1 MSLPSAWICWVGSAW
16 LQGGSGWGTHRC
28 HLPDKHS
35 TTLHDQHCHIFIDV
49 LCHPSPTPRSR
60 RAPPDHHTHFPFH
73 LQLSQV
79 SPRLSPAIFKLH
91 ISPTL
96 SLGTEASTTPQH
108 SAHRA
113 GLGEKKVKLTTKLPQ
128 APGLLAIVTS
138 LCSPHGRLGQLAMPL
153 LQGLP
158 GWVLSGAM
166 VLLLAGFASS

>member
-1 MSLPSAWICWVGSAW
+1 MSLPLVWICWVGSVW
-16 LQGGSGWGTHRC
+16 LQGGPGWGAHRC

-35 TTLHDQHCHIFIDV
+35 TALRDQHCHIFINV
-49 LCHPSPTPRSR
+49 LCHPLPTCSR

-91 ISPTL
+91 VPPTL
-96 SLGTEASTTPQH
+96 SPGAEASTTPQQ

-113 GLGEKKVKLTTKLPQ
+113 GLGEKRRKLTTKLPQ
-128 APGLLAIVTS
+128 APGQPAIVTS
-138 LCSPHGRLGQLAMPL
+138 LCSPHGRLGRLEMPL
-153 LQGLP
+153 VQGLP